1 MLKNGEI
8 AELIQRAEEDYR
20 LMLNY
25 LTQGVEDPE
34 RSALYQ
40 RLFQAAQMWHSELSR
55 EGLLQDEPDSFF
67 VVTHKTLHAADCG
80 VASRTAFLSEKVLHA
95 DLTLQDLPTVFDSL
109 WTAPLLNKELCEEME
124 TWMQKNDK
132 EEDVH
137 VRCVALSALT
147 LSSMQFF
154 DIFKWKLLLR
164 LATHDDPRL

>member
-55 EGLLQDEPDSFF
+55 
-67 VVTHKTLHAADCG
+67 
-80 VASRTAFLSEKVLHA
+80 
-95 DLTLQDLPTVFDSL
+95 
-109 WTAPLLNKELCEEME
+109 
-124 TWMQKNDK
+124 
-132 EEDVH
+132 
-137 VRCVALSALT
+137 
-147 LSSMQFF
+147 
-154 DIFKWKLLLR
+154 
-164 LATHDDPRL
+164 